1 MGKGLP
7 IKKWSTDERPREKLL
22 RRGARS
28 LSKAELIAILLGSG
42 TGNISALD
50 LARKILSHEDN
61 DLERLS
67 LSSARELMNRHK
79 GIGVAKASAIVAAF
93 ELGRRRAAQTREAQ
107 ILIRSSTDV
116 YRFMGP
122 LLSALDHEEF
132 WAVFLNNANVV
143 LGKELMFSG
152 GIAATVVD
160 IRIIF
165 RMALEMKA
173 TSVIVVHNH
182 PGGEFKPSNTD
193 MVITG
198 KIKTA
203 GKIMDI
209 RLRDHLIIGG
219 TGYFSFADEGVL

>member
-1 MGKGLP
+1 
-7 IKKWSTDERPREKLL
+7 
-22 RRGARS
+22 
-28 LSKAELIAILLGSG
+28 
-42 TGNISALD
+42 
-50 LARKILSHEDN
+50 
-61 DLERLS
+61 
-67 LSSARELMNRHK
+67 
-79 GIGVAKASAIVAAF
+79 
-93 ELGRRRAAQTREAQ
+93 
-107 ILIRSSTDV
+107 
-116 YRFMGP
+116 
-122 LLSALDHEEF
+122 
-132 WAVFLNNANVV
+132 
-143 LGKELMFSG
+143 MFSG

-193 MVITG
+193 MEITG

-219 TGYFSFADEGVL
+219 TGYFSFADEEVL

>member
-7 IKKWSTDERPREKLL
+7 IKSWSTDERPREKLL
-22 RRGARS
+22 HRGARV
-28 LSKAELIAILLGSG
+28 LSMAELMAVLLGSG
-42 TGNISALD
+42 TNNMSALD
-50 LARKILSHEDN
+50 LARKILSYEDN

-67 LSSARELMNRHK
+67 LLSARELMNRHK

-93 ELGRRRAAQTREAQ
+93 ELGRRRAAQTRGVHEFV
-107 ILIRSSTDV
+107 RSSADV

-122 LLSALDHEEF
+122 LLRALDHEEF
-132 WAVFLNNANVV
+132 WAVFLNNANIV

-173 TSVIVVHNH
+173 TSLIVVHNH

-193 MVITG
+193 MEITG

-209 RLRDHLIIGG
+209 RLRDHLIIGS
-219 TGYFSFADEGVL
+219 TGYFSFADEGIL